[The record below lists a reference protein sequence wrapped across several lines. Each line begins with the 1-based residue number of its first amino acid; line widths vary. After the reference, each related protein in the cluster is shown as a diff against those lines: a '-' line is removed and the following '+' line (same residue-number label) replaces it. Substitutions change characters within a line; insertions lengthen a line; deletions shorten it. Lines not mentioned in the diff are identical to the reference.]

1 MASSYERDT
10 RSGAAGLLIYAGA
23 LARPLE
29 RKRHTRRKETPSFTT
44 CRSMLCEYVSRRGV
58 GFLLLFDMLIYLEI
72 IIRRCLQYARSP
84 GLWIAASFYQPS
96 WRRALTH
103 TSADVATEGPIN
115 VLLPTL
121 T

>member
-10 RSGAAGLLIYAGA
+10 RSGAAGLLIYARA
-23 LARPLE
+23 LARPLLE

-44 CRSMLCEYVSRRGV
+44 CRSMLCEYVSRGEV

-72 IIRRCLQYARSP
+72 IIRRCLQYAWSP

-96 WRRALTH
+96 GGGRSHIRARM
-103 TSADVATEGPIN
+103 
-115 VLLPTL
+115 LLQKVP
-121 T
+121 